1 MRYCKLIFY
10 RNVTDI
16 VLFIFPLVICK
27 LTISFGFLLYIYS
40 LNSFIVFISFPSI
53 DVIISPS
60 FISVFDAGPF
70 LLICAIYI
78 PLLKFVVLFK
88 LLPKVLFKLLFKYG
102 ITSLSYAYIPIVACS
117 NVPVFIKL
125 SIIGFTT
132 FIGTA
137 NPIPSA
143 DVIFTVFIPYYFSI
157 WIY

>member
-117 NVPVFIKL
+117 NVPV
-125 SIIGFTT
+125 
-132 FIGTA
+132 
-137 NPIPSA
+137 
-143 DVIFTVFIPYYFSI
+143 
-157 WIY
+157 

>member
-27 LTISFGFLLYIYS
+27 LTISFVFLLYIYS

-78 PLLKFVVLFK
+78 PLLKFVVFK

-102 ITSLSYAYIPIVACS
+102 ITSLSYAYIPSVACS
-117 NVPVFIKL
+117 NVPVLIKL